1 MNQTINAIFIVTMSK
16 IIGLT
21 IAYIAMSEKEE
32 SFKNY
37 KKFGV
42 NYWDDGEKNA
52 SKIGYHFIYYYQK
65 KYVFIHKI
73 INILPSSQRPDIMK
87 HWDKGRQILV
97 LSKCIKTFT
106 WSEWISGIG
115 LNAPHTTPNSRQ
127 MVTIARTPSILSSN
141 FSGFNYKQLEQFTLE
156 LTDEIKSTM
165 DEDEIQLKQLEIQ
178 MAEIQAKIAAKHRKS
193 LEQKLLLAIKACES
207 EEYIK
212 AKELI
217 TNYDAIVR
225 DLRLQLDS

>member
-1 MNQTINAIFIVTMSK
+1 MSQF
-16 IIGLT
+16 IGLT
-21 IAYIAMSEKEE
+21 IAYIAMSEKDE

-37 KKFGV
+37 KKFGI

-73 INILPSSQRPDIMK
+73 TNILSSSQRPDIMK

-115 LNAPHTTPNSRQ
+115 LHAPHTTPNTRQ
-127 MVTIARTPSILSSN
+127 MVTIARTPCILSSN

-156 LTDEIKSTM
+156 LNSDNQITESNEITM
-165 DEDEIQLKQLEIQ
+165 DDDIDIKKLEKQITELEH
-178 MAEIQAKIAAKHRKS
+178 KIAVKRRKKI
-193 LEQKLLLAIKACES
+193 EQQLLLAINACQS

-217 TNYDAIVR
+217 ASYDAIVS
-225 DLRLQLDS
+225 DLRSQLHS

>member
-1 MNQTINAIFIVTMSK
+1 MSK
-16 IIGLT
+16 FIGLT
-21 IAYIAMSEKEE
+21 IAYIAMNEKEE

-37 KKFGV
+37 KKFGI

-52 SKIGYHFIYYYQK
+52 SKIGYYFIYYYQK

-73 INILPSSQRPDIMK
+73 INILPSTQRPDIMK

-97 LSKCIKTFT
+97 LSKCIKTLT

-127 MVTIARTPSILSSN
+127 MVTIARTPCILSSK

-156 LTDEIKSTM
+156 TNQSTM
-165 DEDEIQLKQLEIQ
+165 DEDEIKLKQIEKQ
-178 MAEIQAKIAAKHRKS
+178 MIDLKAKIAEKHRKNI
-193 LEQKLLLAIKACES
+193 EQKLLLAIKACES

-225 DLRLQLDS
+225 DLRSQLDL

>member
-1 MNQTINAIFIVTMSK
+1 MSQF
-16 IIGLT
+16 IGLT

-37 KKFGV
+37 KKFGI

-73 INILPSSQRPDIMK
+73 INILPSSERPDIMK

-106 WSEWISGIG
+106 WSEWISGVG

-141 FSGFNYKQLEQFTLE
+141 FSGFNYKQLEEFTLE
-156 LTDEIKSTM
+156 TKYD
-165 DEDEIQLKQLEIQ
+165 
-178 MAEIQAKIAAKHRKS
+178 KI
-193 LEQKLLLAIKACES
+193 
-207 EEYIK
+207 
-212 AKELI
+212 
-217 TNYDAIVR
+217 T
-225 DLRLQLDS
+225 